1 MVNPWIVH
9 VKNTR
14 KLMPKGTLL
23 KQVLKMAKK
32 TYKKKNKTIIKKH
45 KKRSHK
51 RSNKRSHKKRRGGNG
66 DGSTGSNADEIP
78 EN

>member
-23 KQVLKMAKK
+23 KKILKMAKK

-51 RSNKRSHKKRRGGNG
+51 RSHKKRRGGG
-66 DGSTGSNADEIP
+66 DPEGGLSDETSSV
-78 EN
+78 EED